1 MNWLENLLIVAGIS
15 LDIFA
20 GMECQ
25 GSLVKKINKKHL
37 FAICTVVV
45 IGQLIELF
53 LGYFF
58 SDLFCRKYAVANE
71 KMLGEIIAMLIFFA
85 VGIRLMTK
93 AVRNERIEEHLE
105 NDLGIKRFVL
115 MVARTGIY
123 TILVGIAF
131 GFLGTNATLLL
142 IMTLIVT
149 IAFVIGG
156 MYTGYHMG
164 FDSKTMVYAVGAIL
178 LWISGFDVLLR
189 RVLDIF

>member
-1 MNWLENLLIVAGIS
+1 MNWMENLLIIAGVS

-20 GMECQ
+20 AMECQ
-25 GSLVKKINKKHL
+25 GSLVKKINKKQL
-37 FAICTVVV
+37 SAICVVIV
-45 IGQLIELF
+45 IGQLIGLF
-53 LGYFF
+53 LGYFL

-71 KMLGEIIAMLIFFA
+71 KMLGEIIAMLIFFTL
-85 VGIRLMTK
+85 GIRLITK
-93 AVRNERIEEHLE
+93 AIRNERIEERLE
-105 NDLGIKRFVL
+105 NNLGIKRFVQ
-115 MVARTGIY
+115 MTARTGIY

-131 GFLGTNATLLL
+131 GFLGTNTVLLL
-142 IMTLIVT
+142 IMMIVFT

-164 FDSKTMVYAVGAIL
+164 FDSKTMVYAVGAVL

>member
-37 FAICTVVV
+37 FAICTVVA

-53 LGYFF
+53 LGYFL

-156 MYTGYHMG
+156 MYTGYHLG
-164 FDSKTMVYAVGAIL
+164 FDSKTVVYVVGAIYFGYQDL
-178 LWISGFDVLLR
+178 TCY
-189 RVLDIF
+189 

>member
-1 MNWLENLLIVAGIS
+1 MKAVAEKGGGLYSAFKDYTITTVAVKTGTAEKASGLPNALIVG
-15 LDIFA
+15 FA
-20 GMECQ
+20 PADDPQ
-25 GSLVKKINKKHL
+25 
-37 FAICTVVV
+37 
-45 IGQLIELF
+45 
-53 LGYFF
+53 
-58 SDLFCRKYAVANE
+58 
-71 KMLGEIIAMLIFFA
+71 IAMLIFFA

-156 MYTGYHMG
+156 MYTGYHLG
-164 FDSKTMVYAVGAIL
+164 FDSKTVVYVVGAIL
-178 LWISGFDVLLR
+178 LWISGFNVLLS
-189 RVLDIF
+189 RVIEIF

>member
-37 FAICTVVV
+37 FAICTVVA

-53 LGYFF
+53 LGYFL

-93 AVRNERIEEHLE
+93 AVRNERIRLPNAICIFSMLKTSTIKYKSIRDIRQRIISNIMLHLPVSDK
-105 NDLGIKRFVL
+105 NY
-115 MVARTGIY
+115 IY
-123 TILVGIAF
+123 IFRATWSL
-131 GFLGTNATLLL
+131 FLKN
-142 IMTLIVT
+142 
-149 IAFVIGG
+149 F
-156 MYTGYHMG
+156 
-164 FDSKTMVYAVGAIL
+164 F
-178 LWISGFDVLLR
+178 
-189 RVLDIF
+189 

>member
-15 LDIFA
+15 LNIFA
-20 GMECQ
+20 GMEGQ
-25 GSLVKKINKKHL
+25 GALVKKINKKHL
-37 FAICTVVV
+37 FAICTVVA

-53 LGYFF
+53 LGYFL

-105 NDLGIKRFVL
+105 NDLGIKRFIL

-156 MYTGYHMG
+156 MYTGYHLG
-164 FDSKTMVYAVGAIL
+164 FDSKTVVYVVGTIL
-178 LWISGFDVLLR
+178 LWISGFNVLLS
-189 RVLDIF
+189 RVIGIF

>member
-1 MNWLENLLIVAGIS
+1 M
-15 LDIFA
+15 
-20 GMECQ
+20 
-25 GSLVKKINKKHL
+25 
-37 FAICTVVV
+37 
-45 IGQLIELF
+45 
-53 LGYFF
+53 
-58 SDLFCRKYAVANE
+58 ANE

-156 MYTGYHMG
+156 MYTGYHLG
-164 FDSKTMVYAVGAIL
+164 FDSKTVVYVVGAIL
-178 LWISGFDVLLR
+178 LWISGFNVLLS
-189 RVLDIF
+189 RVIEIF